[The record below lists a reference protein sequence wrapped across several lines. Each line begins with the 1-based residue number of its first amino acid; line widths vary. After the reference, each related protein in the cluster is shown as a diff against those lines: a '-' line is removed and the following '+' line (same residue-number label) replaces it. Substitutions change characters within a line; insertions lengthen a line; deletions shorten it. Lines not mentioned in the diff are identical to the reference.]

1 MNYVKRIRDI
11 REDKDLKQSD
21 IAKILGI
28 KQQQYSRIETG
39 ERELHIEHGTRI
51 KKTCAKIFCFIFGTL
66 SHFGTMAPNL
76 PSRSKQIWC

>member
-39 ERELHIEHGTRI
+39 ERELHIDQLI
-51 KKTCAKIFCFIFGTL
+51 KLCQFYKL
-66 SHFGTMAPNL
+66 SADYIL
-76 PSRSKQIWC
+76 DIKL